1 MISKRRL
8 RSCGK
13 PRTRG
18 DIAMFA
24 VEVGRK
30 AAASVNI
37 EPQES
42 PATVLDLD
50 LGHTP
55 QPRGKAGRILVSE
68 VLLPRPSS
76 GFGLVSPSASLS
88 AVCSR
93 DAHVLAHMFIVVQPQ
108 LLGSFNLNPVHN
120 TLTLFPSFL
129 VFPSLSLRFVRL
141 KTQDIFVKA

>member
-13 PRTRG
+13 LRTRG

-30 AAASVNI
+30 AAASANI

-42 PATVLDLD
+42 PATVLDID
-50 LGHTP
+50 LGRTP
-55 QPRGKAGRILVSE
+55 QPRGNAGRILVSE

-76 GFGLVSPSASLS
+76 GPGLALPSAFLS

-93 DAHVLAHMFIVVQPQ
+93 DVRVLAHMYSLNFLVF
-108 LLGSFNLNPVHN
+108 SFNLNPGHSP
-120 TLTLFPSFL
+120 LTLLPSFL
-129 VFPSLSLRFVRL
+129 VFLSLSLRFVRL
-141 KTQDIFVKA
+141 KT